1 MDSLFDDSS
10 CMPSHI
16 HISEIIKI
24 YRISGPELKDLIFTL
39 EPSTLEIG
47 PDFMVPY
54 ELFKTICA
62 ICSLDDLERDKK

>member
-10 CMPSHI
+10 CMPLHI
-16 HISEIIKI
+16 HISEIIKL

-39 EPSTLEIG
+39 EPETIEIG

-54 ELFKTICA
+54 ELFKVICA
-62 ICSLDDLERDKK
+62 ICSHDDLERDKK